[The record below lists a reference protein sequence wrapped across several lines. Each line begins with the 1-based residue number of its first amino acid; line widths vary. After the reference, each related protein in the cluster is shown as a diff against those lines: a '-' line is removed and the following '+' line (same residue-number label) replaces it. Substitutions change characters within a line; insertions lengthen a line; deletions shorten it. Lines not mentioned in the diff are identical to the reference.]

1 MEIVTQFGTQDVDPD
16 TLITFTAGMPGFEN
30 LTRFKLFHEEG
41 KSTVFWLQAVDDPDV
56 QFAIAD
62 PAMFNVTYEITLSDD
77 EVATLQL
84 ASAEDLTVLVTLA
97 KPLEQAAGIHAN
109 FMGPILINMRERLGM
124 QKLLNQV
131 ESSVLIRAH

>member
-16 TLITFTAGMPGFEN
+16 SLITFAAGLPGFEN

-41 KSTVFWLQAVDDPDV
+41 KSSVYWLQSVDDPEV

-62 PAMFNVTYEITLSDD
+62 PATFNVSYEITLSDD
-77 EVATLQL
+77 ELATLQL
-84 ASAEDLTVLVTLA
+84 AAPEDLLVLVTLA
-97 KPLEQAAGIHAN
+97 KQPEQTAGIHAN
-109 FMGPILINMRERLGM
+109 FMGPILINVRERQGM

-131 ESSVLIRAH
+131 ESSVLIRAN